1 MQGRDRSD
9 AWRSAN
15 QAWGVI
21 GTLLSGILVWGG
33 VGYVLDRT
41 FGFDRYL
48 FLPVGMLLGV
58 AAAFYLVYRRYGT
71 EDR

>member
-1 MQGRDRSD
+1 MQGRDRGE

-33 VGYVLDRT
+33 VGYGLDRW
-41 FGFDRYL
+41 FGFDGYL
-48 FLPVGMLLGV
+48 FLPIGMVLGV
-58 AAAFYLVYRRYGT
+58 SVALWLVYRRYGT

>member
-1 MQGRDRSD
+1 MQGGDRGE

-21 GTLLSGILVWGG
+21 STLLSGILVWGG
-33 VGYVLDRT
+33 VGYALDRW
-41 FGFDRYL
+41 FGFESYL
-48 FLPVGMLLGV
+48 FLPIGMVLGV
-58 AAAFYLVYRRYGT
+58 SVSLYVIYRRYGT